1 MSANPKMISESMIM
15 GEANE
20 KVSNPY
26 PAIIFEKVA
35 AFKDFDIPEKINI
48 NPAIKLYISTL
59 LFDIE
64 ISRMRDADKIVR
76 PFRLIIIEG

>member
-26 PAIIFEKVA
+26 PAIIFEKAA
-35 AFKDFDIPEKINI
+35 AFKDFDIPEKII
-48 NPAIKLYISTL
+48 L
-59 LFDIE
+59 L
-64 ISRMRDADKIVR
+64 SDKN
-76 PFRLIIIEG
+76 LSKA